1 MAKCFSP
8 FFVVKWKMYGW
19 PNTIFIIKIQVTNL
33 QITLQNLYLQLI
45 FIKTQFVDI

>member
-1 MAKCFSP
+1 
-8 FFVVKWKMYGW
+8 MYDW

-45 FIKTQFVDI
+45 FIKIQVVDI

>member
-1 MAKCFSP
+1 
-8 FFVVKWKMYGW
+8 MYDW

-45 FIKTQFVDI
+45 FIKIQVVDIYK